1 MYLIIL
7 GEVEI
12 YESLK
17 EELYPIIR
25 NACLYNR
32 TQSLIT
38 RGMDFFKNNKCSNFI
53 MQTQALLRLIRR
65 PKLRIL
71 DANTSIFAYNVSMF

>member
-7 GEVEI
+7 GEIEV

-32 TQSLIT
+32 SQPLIT
-38 RGMDFFKNNKCSNFI
+38 RGMDFFKSNKCRKGFI
-53 MQTQALLRLIRR
+53 QIRALPLLMK
-65 PKLRIL
+65 KLK
-71 DANTSIFAYNVSMF
+71 

>member
-7 GEVEI
+7 GEIEV

-32 TQSLIT
+32 AQPLIT
-38 RGMDFFKNNKCSNFI
+38 RGMDFFKNNKCSKDL
-53 MQTQALLRLIRR
+53 MQIQT
-65 PKLRIL
+65 
-71 DANTSIFAYNVSMF
+71 